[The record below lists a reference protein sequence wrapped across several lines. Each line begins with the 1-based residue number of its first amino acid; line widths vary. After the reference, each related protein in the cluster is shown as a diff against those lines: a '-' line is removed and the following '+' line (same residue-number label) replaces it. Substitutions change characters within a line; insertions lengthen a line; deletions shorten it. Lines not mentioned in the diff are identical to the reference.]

1 LTLEI
6 RAMNIFRIRD
16 IFIKELSVEFRQ
28 RFAVGGILVFAAT
41 IVFIIYKSFNTV
53 NPREW
58 SILVW
63 IIMLFAGLN
72 AVVKSFLQETKGT
85 YIYYYTLFDPVDV
98 LIAKILYNVVF
109 LCVLFLVIIGM
120 MALFTGFPVRDI
132 PLFAI
137 GSLGGIAGI
146 SVVFTFV
153 SIISAAGSGNA
164 TLMSILA
171 LPLILPVLLIL
182 LKVSAVSSGML
193 VDTAIHVDL
202 WLLLAIDCILLG
214 ACILLFPVLWKS

>member
-1 LTLEI
+1 MTLEI

>member
-1 LTLEI
+1 
-6 RAMNIFRIRD
+6 MNILRIRD
-16 IFIKELSVEFRQ
+16 IFIKELAVEFRQ
-28 RFAVGGILVFAAT
+28 RFGVGGILVFAAT

-63 IIMLFAGLN
+63 IILLFAGLN

-153 SIISAAGSGNA
+153 SIISAAGSGNS

-202 WLLLAIDCILLG
+202 WLLLAIDFILLV

>member
-1 LTLEI
+1 MVLESLS
-6 RAMNIFRIRD
+6 MNVLRVKD

-28 RFAVGGILVFAAT
+28 RFALGGILVFAAT

-72 AVVKSFLQETKGT
+72 AVVKSFLQEKKGT
-85 YIYYYTLFDPVDV
+85 YIYYYTLFDPIDL
-98 LIAKILYNVVF
+98 LIAKVLYNFVF
-109 LCVLFLVIIGM
+109 LCVLFLVILGM

-137 GSLGGIAGI
+137 GSLGGIVGI
-146 SVVFTFV
+146 AVVFTFV

-193 VDTAIHVDL
+193 VDTAISVDL
-202 WLLLAIDCILLG
+202 WLLFAIDSMLLG
-214 ACILLFPVLWKS
+214 ACMLLFPVLWKS

>member
-1 LTLEI
+1 
-6 RAMNIFRIRD
+6 MNILRIRD
-16 IFIKELSVEFRQ
+16 IFIKELAVEFRQ

-153 SIISAAGSGNA
+153 SIISAAGSGNS

-202 WLLLAIDCILLG
+202 WLLLAIDFILLG

>member
-1 LTLEI
+1 LTTEI
-6 RAMNIFRIRD
+6 RPMNILRIRD

-41 IVFIIYKSFNTV
+41 IVFIIFKSFNTV

-72 AVVKSFLQETKGT
+72 AVVKSFLQEKKGT
-85 YIYYYTLFDPVDV
+85 YIYYYTLFDPIDV

-182 LKVSAVSSGML
+182 LKVSAVSSGLL
-193 VDTAIHVDL
+193 VDSAIHEDL